1 MGSALKWPLHI
12 TPVRCDNVLVIVLV
26 GRLGQAAETTLNDTL
41 THAIGQGDIRVVLD
55 LAGVDYI
62 SSPGLR
68 AIASAADRC
77 TAGHGMLVLCGVGEP
92 VSIALELAGLAAQI
106 PMEPT
111 RDLAVARFNS
121 R

>member
-1 MGSALKWPLHI
+1 LGSALKWPLHV

-92 VSIALELAGLAAQI
+92 VSIALELAGLATQI

>member
-1 MGSALKWPLHI
+1 LGSALKWPLQV
-12 TPVRCDNVLVIVLV
+12 TPVRCDNVLVILLS
-26 GRLGQAAETTLNDTL
+26 GRLGQAAETTLSDTL
-41 THAIGQGDIRVVLD
+41 THVIDQGDIRVVLD

-77 TAGHGMLVLCGVGEP
+77 TAGDGMLVLCAVGEP
-92 VSIALELAGLAAQI
+92 VRIALELAGLAAQI

-111 RDLAVARFNS
+111 RDLALARFN
-121 R
+121 